1 MSESEYCIK
10 LMWLYGPL
18 EALHLSTLTLDVPRI
33 PGHQLGRLQLKSG
46 FPFHKRGFVAHVNLC
61 YTFALRH

>member
-1 MSESEYCIK
+1 MG
-10 LMWLYGPL
+10 LW
-18 EALHLSTLTLDVPRI
+18 EAIHLSTLTEDVPRI

-61 YTFALRH
+61 YTYGLRH